1 MTVPVAQ
8 ESFFGQKA
16 WRLNASDGSTALVAE
31 RGATLLS
38 WRPFGGDEVIDGYAD
53 AGELVEHADGRG
65 LIMVPWCGK
74 IAGGRYVFDG
84 KQMALSGALAE
95 RAGLGALAA
104 DIDFSRR
111 NSGDALILVG
121 EIAASEAYPWDL
133 EVTVVFALEV
143 GAGSDAHLSVT
154 IDARNLSGTS
164 APVCLGWV
172 PFVRMPGRRGISN
185 LSVFVPART
194 KILSADGVPLNGDA
208 AYGGIQSPERIGY
221 IGAQVIERGY
231 TNLVPDEN
239 GVVKTVVSDPVSGK
253 SMTLT
258 QEPSE
263 APVVYLSTGDDFGR
277 DRRSSIGVGP
287 CSAMANAF
295 NRADEAARL
304 ALEPGDTRSLTSTLT
319 YRS

>member
-1 MTVPVAQ
+1 MTVPVMQ
-8 ESFFGQKA
+8 ESFCGLKA
-16 WRLNASDGSTALVAE
+16 WRLNAPDGSTALVAE
-31 RGATLLS
+31 QGATLLS
-38 WRPFGGDEVIDGYAD
+38 WRPLGGDEVIDGYVDAD
-53 AGELVEHADGRG
+53 ELMEHADGRS

-74 IAGGRYVFDG
+74 IASGRYVFEG
-84 KQMALSGALAE
+84 REVSLPPALAE
-95 RAGLGALAA
+95 RTGLGALAA
-104 DIDFSRR
+104 DVAFTRR
-111 NSGDALILVG
+111 NAGDALILVG
-121 EIAASEAYPWDL
+121 TIAASEAYPWDL
-133 EVTVVFALEV
+133 EVSVVFALEA

-154 IDARNLSGTS
+154 IDVRNLSGTR
-164 APVCLGWV
+164 APVCLGWL
-172 PFVRMPGRRGISN
+172 PFVRLPGRRGISN

-239 GVVKTVVSDPVSGK
+239 GVVKTIVSDPVSGK
-253 SMTLT
+253 SMELT

-263 APVVYLSTGDDFGR
+263 APVVYLSTGDGFLR
-277 DRRSSIGVGP
+277 DSRNAIAVGP

-304 ALEPGDTRSLTSTLT
+304 ALEPGDMRSLTSTLT
-319 YRS
+319 YRA